1 MGGNVSVVGRAFV
14 GRQARF
20 VALDYPVHKLAQP
33 CLQPV
38 DSFGHCEHGAILIGY
53 MAFKV

>member
-1 MGGNVSVVGRAFV
+1 VGRAFV